1 MIILTTIDALLT
13 ITGYSEQHMKEGTE
27 NGSMGKLKA
36 TQVAFVFLDIA
47 YM

>member
-1 MIILTTIDALLT
+1 MIILTTIDALLI
-13 ITGYSEQHMKEGTE
+13 ITGYSELHMKEETE

>member
-1 MIILTTIDALLT
+1 MIILTTLDALSI
-13 ITGYSEQHMKEGTE
+13 ITGFSEPNDKEGTE
-27 NGSMGKLKA
+27 NSSMGKLKA

>member
-1 MIILTTIDALLT
+1 MIILTTIDALST
-13 ITGYSEQHMKEGTE
+13 ITGCSKQYMKEGTE
-27 NGSMGKLKA
+27 NGSIGKLKA